1 MNLKLVVTDGGHG
14 QEPEKQGSHVGD
26 HLELIARELAAA
38 RRPCVTTSFQVDGVV
53 LLHMLLQQRP
63 DIPVLFVDTFHHF
76 EAVQEYKDRL
86 TREWKLNLVT
96 IKAEESKPGLWRDS
110 TDACCKL
117 HKSGPLF
124 AALEHYDVW
133 FSALRKGQSKSR
145 TRLNEV
151 APSRLPSGT
160 ELRKVSPL
168 ANWTTEEINLYAMV
182 NEIPL
187 LPLYDIG
194 YTSIGCEPCTVRPL
208 DPSDPRSGRW
218 MGQKLECG
226 IHLEFTGD
234 PAKGD
239 PAR

>member
-1 MNLKLVVTDGGHG
+1 MNLKLIVAD
-14 QEPEKQGSHVGD
+14 QPPERDPERRGSHVGD

-38 RRPCVTTSFQVDGVV
+38 RRPCVTTSFQMDGVV

-86 TREWKLNLVT
+86 TREWRLNLVT
-96 IKAEESKPGLWRDS
+96 LRAEEPKPGLWRDS

-133 FSALRKGQSKSR
+133 FSALRKGQSRSR
-145 TRLNEV
+145 VKLNEV

-168 ANWTTEEINLYAMV
+168 ANWTTDEVMAYATV

-208 DPSDPRSGRW
+208 DPNDPRSGRW

-226 IHLEFTGD
+226 IHLEFAAD
-234 PAKGD
+234 PAKLDG
-239 PAR
+239 AR